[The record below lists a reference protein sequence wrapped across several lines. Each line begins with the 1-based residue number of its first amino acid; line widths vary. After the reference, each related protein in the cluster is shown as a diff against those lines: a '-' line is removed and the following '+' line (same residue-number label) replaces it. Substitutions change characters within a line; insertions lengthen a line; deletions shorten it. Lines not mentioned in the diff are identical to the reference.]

1 MLKPKSPQESFY
13 GSYLYDRIVPVD
25 HLLRKINQVVD
36 FSFAGQILN
45 DRYHPPIG
53 RPAEAPEFMLRL
65 CLLQYI
71 YGDSDRQ
78 VVENARL
85 NLAYKYFLGLAVD
98 AEVPDYTTVSY
109 FRAQRLGEE
118 KFEAVLDQII
128 RQCIDKGLVKGKRQI
143 IDSTH
148 IRGNITL
155 SSITGLVRKCRENA
169 LKTIEKQDRRVAESL
184 GLTDIQNAKKAK
196 FTSAEEGLQK
206 EIEAAGEL
214 LDSVTAELRARRISP
229 TEELQK
235 DLGLLEKAVADREE
249 HAKDKLLSPV
259 DPDARMGKKTS
270 STWPGYK
277 AHIIMEE
284 ETGIITGVETTP
296 ANATDG
302 SQLQPMLKEQEE
314 THSLK
319 PQELT
324 ADKAYDWGEN
334 LESLANNKTIANIAL
349 SKQVNH
355 RNGAGYFTVDDFL
368 YDPENIKLMCPAG
381 HISTKCY
388 NEVLYN
394 YQLNKPGYA
403 FRFRPSWC
411 NVCLL
416 KPKCVKN
423 KQGRRIYI
431 SHYEPYFRQARERF
445 ASEEGKQAYR
455 NRYKIEQKVAD
466 LTRYCGLR
474 RCRYRGLGRAHIHTL
489 LATIVCNIKRMVKLL
504 WGKPDNYYLESSVAI
519 QTARTGL
526 KSKATTLKNEAN
538 MT

>member
-1 MLKPKSPQESFY
+1 MLKPKLPQESFF

-36 FSFAGQILN
+36 FSFVGQVLN
-45 DRYHPPIG
+45 DRYHPDIG

-85 NLAYKYFLGLAVD
+85 NLAYKYFLGLSVD

-118 KFEAVLDQII
+118 KFQLVLDQIV
-128 RQCIDKGLVKGKRQI
+128 RQCIDKGLVKGNRQI

-148 IRGNITL
+148 IRANITL
-155 SSITGLVRKCRENA
+155 SSITGLVRKCRENV
-169 LKTIEKQDRRVAESL
+169 LKTVEKQDRRVAESL
-184 GLTDIQNAKKAK
+184 GLTDLQNAKKAK

-229 TEELQK
+229 TEELKK

-249 HAKDKLLSPV
+249 NAKDKLVSPV
-259 DPDARMGKKTS
+259 DPDARQGKKTS
-270 STWPGYK
+270 TTWPGYK
-277 AHIIMEE
+277 AHIVMEE

-302 SQLQPMLKEQEE
+302 SQLKPLLKEQEKV
-314 THSLK
+314 HSLK

-334 LESLANNKTIANIAL
+334 LEALANNQTIANIAL
-349 SKQVNH
+349 SKVNH
-355 RNGAGYFTVDDFL
+355 RNGVGYFSVDDFL

-381 HISTKCY
+381 HISTSCY
-388 NEVLYN
+388 REILYN
-394 YQLNKPGYA
+394 NKSGYA
-403 FRFRPSWC
+403 FQFKPSLC
-411 NVCLL
+411 NTCPL
-416 KPKCVKN
+416 KAKCVKN
-423 KQGRRIYI
+423 NKGRRVYI
-431 SHYEPYFRQARERF
+431 SYYEPYFRLARERL
-445 ASEEGKQAYR
+445 ATEEGKQAYR

-474 RCRYRGLGRAHIHTL
+474 RCRYRGLDRAGIHTL
-489 LATIVCNIKRMVKLL
+489 LATTVCNIKRMVKLL
-504 WGKPDNYYLESSVAI
+504 WGKPDNYYLESPLA
-519 QTARTGL
+519 G
-526 KSKATTLKNEAN
+526 
-538 MT
+538 

>member
-13 GSYLYDRIVPVD
+13 GNYLYDRIVPVD
-25 HLLRKINQVVD
+25 HLLRKMNQVVD
-36 FSFAGQILN
+36 FSFARQILQ
-45 DRYHPPIG
+45 DRYNPDTG
-53 RPAEAPEFMLRL
+53 RPAEDPEFMLRL
-65 CLLQYI
+65 CLLQYL
-71 YGDSDRQ
+71 YSDSDRQ

-98 AEVPDYTTVSY
+98 AEVPDYTTISY
-109 FRAQRLGEE
+109 FRAQRLGQE
-118 KFEAVLDQII
+118 KFQLVLEQIVQ
-128 RQCIDKGLVKGKRQI
+128 QCINKGLVKGKRQI
-143 IDSTH
+143 IDSTPV
-148 IRGNITL
+148 IANISS
-155 SSITGLVRKCRENA
+155 SSIIGLVRKCRENA
-169 LKTIEKQDRRVAESL
+169 LKTIEKQDAEIAVRL
-184 GLTDIQNAKKAK
+184 GLKELQNAKRVK
-196 FTSAEEGLQK
+196 FASTEEGLQK
-206 EIEAAGEL
+206 EIEAAGKL
-214 LDSVTAELRARRISP
+214 LDSVTADLRAKKIRL

-235 DLGLLEKAVADREE
+235 DLELLEKAVADREE

-270 STWPGYK
+270 SIWPGYK

-319 PQELT
+319 PQEIT

-334 LESLANNKTIANIAL
+334 LESLDSNKTIANIAL
-349 SKQVNH
+349 SRQVNH
-355 RNGAGYFTVDDFL
+355 RNGAGYFTVEDFL
-368 YDPENIKLMCPAG
+368 YDPESIKLMCPAG
-381 HISTKCY
+381 HISTNCY
-388 NEVLYN
+388 ELTLAK
-394 YQLNKPGYA
+394 YQQNKPGYA

-411 NVCLL
+411 NVCPL

-431 SHYEPYFRQARERF
+431 SYYEPYFRQARERL
-445 ASEEGKQAYR
+445 ASAEGKQAYR

-489 LATIVCNIKRMVKLL
+489 LATTVCNIKRMVKLL
-504 WGKPDNYYLESSVAI
+504 WGKPDNHYLESPVA
-519 QTARTGL
+519 
-526 KSKATTLKNEAN
+526 S
-538 MT
+538 

>member
-45 DRYHPPIG
+45 DRYHPHIG

-118 KFEAVLDQII
+118 KFEAVLNQIV
-128 RQCIDKGLVKGKRQI
+128 RQCIEKGLVKGDRQI

-155 SSITGLVRKCRENA
+155 SSITGLVRKCRENV
-169 LKTIEKQDRRVAESL
+169 LKTVEKQDRRVAESL
-184 GLTDIQNAKKAK
+184 GLTDIHNAKEAK

-229 TEELQK
+229 TEELKK

-249 HAKDKLLSPV
+249 NAKDKLVSPV
-259 DPDARMGKKTS
+259 DPDARQGKKTS
-270 STWPGYK
+270 TTWPGYK
-277 AHIIMEE
+277 AHIVMEE

-302 SQLQPMLKEQEE
+302 SQLRPLLEEQEE
-314 THSLK
+314 AHSLK

-334 LESLANNKTIANIAL
+334 LESLAGKKITANIAL

-355 RNGAGYFTVDDFL
+355 RNSGCFTVDDFL

-381 HISTKCY
+381 HISTNCY
-388 NEVLYN
+388 ELSLAK

-411 NVCLL
+411 NVCPL

-431 SHYEPYFRQARERF
+431 SYYEPYFRQARERL
-445 ASEEGKQAYR
+445 STDEGKQAYR
-455 NRYKIEQKVAD
+455 NRYKIEQKMAD
-466 LTRYCGLR
+466 LIRYCGLR
-474 RCRYRGLGRAHIHTL
+474 RCRYRGLHRAGIHTL
-489 LATIVCNIKRMVKLL
+489 LAVTVCNIKRMVKLL
-504 WGKPDNYYLESSVAI
+504 WGKQDNYCLESPA
-519 QTARTGL
+519 AG
-526 KSKATTLKNEAN
+526 
-538 MT
+538 

>member
-36 FSFAGQILN
+36 FSFVGQILE
-45 DRYHPPIG
+45 DRYNPDIG
-53 RPAEAPEFMLRL
+53 RPAEDPEFMLRL

-98 AEVPDYTTVSY
+98 AEVPDYTTISY

-118 KFEAVLDQII
+118 KFRSVLEQIVG
-128 RQCIDKGLVKGKRQI
+128 QCINKGLVKGKRQI
-143 IDSTH
+143 IDSTPV
-148 IRGNITL
+148 IANI
-155 SSITGLVRKCRENA
+155 SSSSLTGLVRKCRENV
-169 LKTIEKQDRRVAESL
+169 LKTIEKQDAKIAERL
-184 GLTDIQNAKKAK
+184 GLKELQNAEQVK
-196 FTSAEEGLQK
+196 FSSTEEGLQK

-214 LDSVTAELRARRISP
+214 LDSVTAELRVKKLIP
-229 TEELQK
+229 NEELKK
-235 DLGLLEKAVADREE
+235 DLELLEKAVADREE

-270 STWPGYK
+270 HTWPGYK
-277 AHIIMEE
+277 AHIVMEE

-302 SQLQPMLKEQEE
+302 SQLQPMLKEQEKVY
-314 THSLK
+314 SIK

-324 ADKAYDWGEN
+324 GDKAYDWGEN
-334 LESLANNKTIANIAL
+334 LESLASNKTIANIAL

-355 RNGAGYFTVDDFL
+355 RNGVGYFTVDDFL

-381 HISTKCY
+381 HISTNCY
-388 NEVLYN
+388 NEILYN

-403 FRFRPSWC
+403 FRFKPSLC
-411 NVCLL
+411 NVCSL
-416 KPKCVKN
+416 KAKCVKN
-423 KQGRRIYI
+423 KQGRRVYI
-431 SHYEPYFRQARERF
+431 SYYEPYFRLARQRL
-445 ASEEGKQAYR
+445 ATEEGKQAYR

-474 RCRYRGLGRAHIHTL
+474 KCRYRGLARAEIHTL
-489 LATIVCNIKRMVKLL
+489 LATTVCNIKRMVKLL
-504 WGKPDNYYLESSVAI
+504 WGKPDNYYLELPVA
-519 QTARTGL
+519 G
-526 KSKATTLKNEAN
+526 
-538 MT
+538 

>member
-1 MLKPKSPQESFY
+1 MLKPKSPQESFF

-36 FSFAGQILN
+36 FSFAGQIIN
-45 DRYHPPIG
+45 DRYHPHIG

-98 AEVPDYTTVSY
+98 AEVPDYTTISY

-118 KFEAVLDQII
+118 KFQLVLEQIV
-128 RQCIDKGLVKGKRQI
+128 RQCIDKGLVKGNRQI

-148 IRGNITL
+148 IRANITL
-155 SSITGLVRKCRENA
+155 SSITGLVRKCRENV
-169 LKTIEKQDRRVAESL
+169 LKTVEKQDRRVAESL
-184 GLTDIQNAKKAK
+184 GLTDLQNAKKAK

-214 LDSVTAELRARRISP
+214 LDSVTAELRASRLSP
-229 TEELQK
+229 TEELKK

-249 HAKDKLLSPV
+249 NAKDKLVSPV
-259 DPDARMGKKTS
+259 DPDARQGKKTS
-270 STWPGYK
+270 TTWPGYK
-277 AHIIMEE
+277 AHIVMEE

-302 SQLQPMLKEQEE
+302 SQLKPLLEEQEKV
-314 THSLK
+314 HSLK

-334 LESLANNKTIANIAL
+334 LEALANNQTIANIAL
-349 SKQVNH
+349 SKVNH
-355 RNGAGYFTVDDFL
+355 RNGVGYFTVDDFL
-368 YDPENIKLMCPAG
+368 YDPENVKLMCPAG
-381 HISTKCY
+381 HISTSCY
-388 NEVLYN
+388 SEILYN
-394 YQLNKPGYA
+394 NKSGYA
-403 FRFRPSWC
+403 FQFKPSLC
-411 NVCLL
+411 NTCPL
-416 KPKCVKN
+416 KAKCIKN
-423 KQGRRIYI
+423 NKGRRVYI
-431 SHYEPYFRQARERF
+431 SYYEPYFRLARERL
-445 ASEEGKQAYR
+445 ATEEGKQAYR

-474 RCRYRGLGRAHIHTL
+474 RCRYRGLDRAGIHTL

-504 WGKPDNYYLESSVAI
+504 WGKPDNYYLESPVA
-519 QTARTGL
+519 G
-526 KSKATTLKNEAN
+526 
-538 MT
+538 

>member
-1 MLKPKSPQESFY
+1 MLKPKSPQESFF

-36 FSFAGQILN
+36 FSFVGQVLN
-45 DRYHPPIG
+45 DRYHPDIG

-118 KFEAVLDQII
+118 KFQAVLDQIV
-128 RQCIDKGLVKGKRQI
+128 RQCIDRGLVKGNRQI

-148 IRGNITL
+148 IRANISV
-155 SSITGLVRKCRENA
+155 SSIAGLVRKCRENV
-169 LKTIEKQDRRVAESL
+169 LKTVEKQDRRVAESL
-184 GLTDIQNAKKAK
+184 GLTDLQNAKKAK
-196 FTSAEEGLQK
+196 FASAEEGLQK
-206 EIEAAGEL
+206 EVEAAGEL
-214 LDSVTAELRARRISP
+214 LDNVTAELRARSISP
-229 TEELQK
+229 TEELKK

-249 HAKDKLLSPV
+249 NAKDKLVSPV
-259 DPDARMGKKTS
+259 DTDARQGKKAS
-270 STWPGYK
+270 ITWPGYK
-277 AHIIMEE
+277 AHIVMEE

-302 SQLQPMLKEQEE
+302 SQLEPLLNEQEKI
-314 THSLK
+314 HSLK
-319 PQELT
+319 PQELS

-334 LESLANNKTIANIAL
+334 LESLAGKKIIANIAL

-381 HISTKCY
+381 HISTSCY
-388 NEVLYN
+388 QVVLYN
-394 YQLNKPGYA
+394 YHLNKPGFA
-403 FRFRPSWC
+403 FQFKASLC
-411 NVCLL
+411 NACPL

-423 KQGRRIYI
+423 RAGRRIHI
-431 SHYEPYFRQARERF
+431 SYYEPYYRLARERL
-445 ASEEGKQAYR
+445 ATDEGKQAYR
-455 NRYKIEQKVAD
+455 NRYKIEQKMAD

-474 RCRYRGLGRAHIHTL
+474 RCRYRGLDRAGIHTL
-489 LATIVCNIKRMVKLL
+489 LATTICNIKRMVKLL
-504 WGKPDNYYLESSVAI
+504 WGKPDNYYLESPA
-519 QTARTGL
+519 AG
-526 KSKATTLKNEAN
+526 
-538 MT
+538 